1 MVALSAPRAYAA
13 LMAFSFDTPTVIQ
26 GGMGAAVSDWR
37 LAHAVA
43 LTGQLGVVS
52 GTGIDTVFA
61 RRLQDG
67 DPGGA
72 MRRAMARFP
81 IPRASAHALH
91 RFFRAGGR
99 DPGSPYKL
107 VSMYRQ
113 SMPAPRQELS
123 MLAAFVEVSLAKEG
137 HAAPIG
143 INLLTKIQMPI
154 LPTLYG
160 AMLAGVDYVLMGA
173 GIPREIPG
181 ALVRMAEHREAR
193 LHFEIDGA
201 PSGTDECLS
210 FDPAGHWDTTP
221 PPLRVPRF
229 LPIVSS
235 NSLAT
240 MLARKATGPI
250 DGFIIEGPTA
260 GGHNAPP
267 RGDGEL
273 SATGEPVYGPRDAVD
288 LPRLRDLGL
297 PFWIAGGA
305 GHPARLTA
313 ARAAGAAGIQVGTLF
328 AYCEESGLAPALK
341 HSILDHARRG
351 EVAVRT
357 EPRISPTGYPFKV
370 ASWADDPSRSV
381 ERARGCDLG
390 YLRTPYCAGD
400 GQVGYRCPGEPESE
414 YVRKGGVLADTIGR
428 RCICNAL
435 LAAIGQPQVRAD
447 GSVEQPIVT
456 SGDDL
461 TRIAEFLGDRERYTA
476 ADVVDYLLGK
486 VASRPRSAVAIG

>member
-1 MVALSAPRAYAA
+1 
-13 LMAFSFDTPTVIQ
+13 
-26 GGMGAAVSDWR
+26 MGAAVSDWR

-43 LTGQLGVVS
+43 QTGQLGVVS

-67 DPGGA
+67 DSCGA

-81 IPRASAHALH
+81 IPRASTQALH

-137 HAAPIG
+137 HTRPIG
-143 INLLTKIQMPI
+143 INLLTKIQMSI

-173 GIPREIPG
+173 GIPREVPG
-181 ALVRMAEHREAR
+181 ALAQMAEHREAR

-201 PSGTDECLS
+201 IPGTDPHLS
-210 FDPAGHWDTTP
+210 FDPSVHWDALP
-221 PPLRVPRF
+221 APLRVPRF

-240 MLARKATGPI
+240 MLARKANGSI
-250 DGFIIEGPTA
+250 DGFIIEGATA

-267 RGDGEL
+267 RGDAGL
-273 SATGEPVYGPRDAVD
+273 SRTGEPVYGARDEVD
-288 LPRLRDLGL
+288 LARLKELGL

-313 ARAAGAAGIQVGTLF
+313 ARAAGASGVQVGTLF

-351 EVAVRT
+351 EVTVRT
-357 EPRISPTGYPFKV
+357 EPRVSPTGYPFKV
-370 ASWADDPSRSV
+370 ATWPEDPSAGVNRTRV
-381 ERARGCDLG
+381 CDLG
-390 YLRTPYCAGD
+390 YLRTPYVTPD
-400 GQVGYRCPGEPESE
+400 GQVGYRCSGEPEAE
-414 YVRKGGVLADTIGR
+414 YVRKGGELSETIGR

-435 LAAIGQPQVRAD
+435 LAAIGQPQTRAD

-486 VASRPRSAVAIG
+486 VASPPRSAVAIG